1 MYLLYGINDYLIKKG
16 FNNLVASKVSERLI
30 KEGYLNDLKYAK
42 SFINDSMNLT
52 NKGPQKIKMELIK
65 YGVNKD
71 IIESEIALID
81 QRKVEEKLN
90 KLIDKELKIKKG
102 SQNAIKIKI
111 INHFVNLGYSKD
123 LVTSILMSKE
133 ITSDKSKLKKDYA
146 KLYNKISDKN
156 NGWVNTDIKELF
168 RVARVS
174 VKYRNDK
181 FLYLNDLETAGL
193 ISFSNKNDNLNLR
206 VTFIDDD
213 SETILRV
220 DDFRELGY
228 EYLNHIGDGKFIR
241 CKCCKMLVKKKSNND
256 RSTKYCNN
264 CAKEVQ
270 NKQKYEWDK
279 KNRKSEKAK

>member
-1 MYLLYGINDYLIKKG
+1 MLC
-16 FNNLVASKVSERLI
+16 
-30 KEGYLNDLKYAK
+30 
-42 SFINDSMNLT
+42 
-52 NKGPQKIKMELIK
+52 
-65 YGVNKD
+65 
-71 IIESEIALID
+71 
-81 QRKVEEKLN
+81 
-90 KLIDKELKIKKG
+90 
-102 SQNAIKIKI
+102 
-111 INHFVNLGYSKD
+111 
-123 LVTSILMSKE
+123 
-133 ITSDKSKLKKDYA
+133 YA